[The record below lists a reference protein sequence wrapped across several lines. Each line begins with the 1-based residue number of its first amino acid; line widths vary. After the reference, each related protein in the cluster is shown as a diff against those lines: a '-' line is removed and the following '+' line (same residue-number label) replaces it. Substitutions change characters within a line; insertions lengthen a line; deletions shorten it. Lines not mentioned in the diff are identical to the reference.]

1 MGSRPALFLGC
12 MVLLA
17 GCGGQPV
24 RGEMDASPESDAPP
38 TPTPERPAKDPA
50 LERRRAVGELLI
62 VSFEGPVAPP
72 EILDALRKRSI
83 GGVIL
88 FSDNVTDEQQL
99 RGLTKRL
106 QRAAKGRALIAVD
119 QEGGAVRIV
128 PFAAPD
134 SPASEQ
140 GSGAGE
146 AALAT
151 ARDLDR
157 LGINVNL
164 APVAD
169 VATEGSFLGARA
181 FGSDPEAVAE
191 AVVDSV
197 RAHADA
203 GVATTV
209 KHFPGLG
216 RAAENTDEAA
226 VEIDASKRDLERSD
240 LVPFRAAVKAD
251 AGLVM
256 LGHATYPALDARNIA
271 SRSSA
276 VVGLLREQ
284 LGYEGV
290 IITDSL
296 EAAGSVGDGAVSV
309 ARAARESVVAGVDIV
324 LMTGSASW
332 GLARTELLARA
343 RHDEDFAARVEESAA
358 RVEALKS
365 ELGLLK
371 P

>member
-1 MGSRPALFLGC
+1 MLALGC
-12 MVLLA
+12 LALLA
-17 GCGGQPV
+17 GCGGEPV
-24 RGEMDASPESDAPP
+24 TTEADGSAEPDAALPP
-38 TPTPERPAKDPA
+38 VERPAIDPA
-50 LERRRAVGELLI
+50 LERRRAVGELLM
-62 VSFEGPVAPP
+62 VSFEGTVAPT

-88 FSDNVTDEQQL
+88 FSDNVVDEDQL

-128 PFAAPD
+128 PFAAPED
-134 SPASEQ
+134 PASAQAAEA
-140 GSGAGE
+140 GA
-146 AALAT
+146 AARDT

-169 VATEGSFLGARA
+169 IASDGSFLGARA
-181 FGSDPEAVAE
+181 FGSDPDAVAE

-197 RAHADA
+197 RAHAAA
-203 GVATTV
+203 GVAATV

-226 VEIDASKRDLERSD
+226 VEIDASRGDLERSD
-240 LVPFRAAVKAD
+240 LVPFRAAAKAD
-251 AGLVM
+251 SPLMM
-256 LGHATYPALDARNIA
+256 LGHATYPALDARNVA
-271 SRSSA
+271 SRSPA
-276 VVGLLREQ
+276 VIDLLREE

-296 EAAGSVGDGAVSV
+296 EAKGSLGDGATSV
-309 ARAARESVVAGVDIV
+309 GRAARESVAAGVDIV

-332 GLARTELLARA
+332 GPARTELLARA

-358 RVEALKS
+358 RVETLKV
-365 ELGLLK
+365 ELGLLD

>member
-1 MGSRPALFLGC
+1 MGSRAALALGC
-12 MVLLA
+12 LALLA

-24 RGEMDASPESDAPP
+24 KEADVPAEPDAAPP
-38 TPTPERPAKDPA
+38 TAERRVADPA
-50 LERRRAVGELLI
+50 LERRRAVGELLMI
-62 VSFEGPVAPP
+62 SFERPVAPP

-88 FSDNVTDEQQL
+88 FSDNVVGEDQL

-128 PFAAPD
+128 PFAAPEAQ
-134 SPASEQ
+134 ASAQ
-140 GSGAGE
+140 VGDAGE
-146 AALAT
+146 AARDT

-169 VATEGSFLGARA
+169 VATDGSFLGARA
-181 FGSDPEAVAE
+181 YGSDPDVVAT

-197 RAHADA
+197 RAHAEA
-203 GVATTV
+203 GVAATV

-226 VEIDASKRDLERSD
+226 VVIDASKHDLERSD
-240 LVPFRAAVKAD
+240 LLPFRAAVKAD
-251 AGLVM
+251 APLVM
-256 LGHATYPALDARNIA
+256 LGHATYPALDARNVA
-271 SRSSA
+271 SRSPA
-276 VVGLLREQ
+276 VVDLLREQ

-296 EAAGSVGDGAVSV
+296 EAEGSLGDGAISV
-309 ARAARESVVAGVDIV
+309 ARAARESVAAGVDIV

-332 GLARTELLARA
+332 GPARTELLAQA

-358 RVEALKS
+358 RVDALKS

-371 P
+371 PER